1 MVQQMSHSDPK
12 RYTKPELRDRIKAKV
27 TKGDKGGKPDQWSAR
42 KAQLVSNE
50 YEKEGGGYKQER
62 GAQQKSLKQW
72 GDEKWKTEDGKKAE
86 RKGGTTRYLPE
97 KAWKSLSKEEKAA
110 TNRKKREGSAE
121 GKQFVANTKGAAAAR
136 KRASGTKA
144 AAKKSAGTASSK
156 TGARKGGKSEPP
168 TTKATPA
175 AAKKKAAAGAAVKAS
190 AKKKVAPARK
200 SAAKKAP
207 AKKRRTAGTS

>member
-1 MVQQMSHSDPK
+1 MSHSDPK

-27 TKGDKGGKPDQWSAR
+27 TEGDKGGKPDQWSAR

-62 GAQQKSLKQW
+62 GEQQESLKQW

-97 KAWKSLSKEEKAA
+97 KAWDSLSKEEKAA

-136 KRASGTKA
+136 KRASGKKA
-144 AAKKSAGTASSK
+144 VTKKSDDAPNGKGTASTRDAAS
-156 TGARKGGKSEPP
+156 
-168 TTKATPA
+168 TKD
-175 AAKKKAAAGAAVKAS
+175 
-190 AKKKVAPARK
+190 AKKKVAPAK
-200 SAAKKAP
+200 KGAAKKVP